1 MKRSSRIRTGSAIAV
16 IALILLT
23 TLLGGA
29 YYLTCY
35 ALQPANVERDYHRS
49 LESITKNYPYVRTW
63 VDSLIQAHALRDTFI
78 WADDGTRLHAIYAA
92 AQDTTSR
99 TAVIVHG
106 YTNNAIRMLMIGY
119 LYHHDL
125 HYNILLPDLRYAG
138 KSEGDHIQMGWN
150 DRTDVMQWMETANTL
165 FGNST
170 QMVVHGISMGAA
182 TTMMLAGEP
191 QAPYVK
197 CFVEDCG
204 YTSVR
209 DQFTKELDEQFHLPS
224 FPLIDLASWMCRLRF
239 GWDFDEASAL
249 TAISQ
254 CHLPMLFIHGD
265 ADTYVPTRMVYELYQ
280 AKPEPKSLWVVP
292 NAKHATSYR
301 DNQTEY
307 TRRVQSFTE
316 QYIH

>member
-1 MKRSSRIRTGSAIAV
+1 MARQLRIRIGSAIVV
-16 IALILLT
+16 IALLLLVI
-23 TLLGGA
+23 LLGGA
-29 YYLTCY
+29 YYLACY
-35 ALQPANVERDYHRS
+35 ALQPSSVEKDYRYS
-49 LESITKNYPYVRTW
+49 LEGISQDYPYVRTW
-63 VDSLIQAHALRDTFI
+63 VDSLMQVHALRDTFI
-78 WADDGTRLHAIYAA
+78 QADDGTRLHALYAA

-106 YTNNAIRMLMIGY
+106 YTDNAVGMLMIGY

-138 KSEGDHIQMGWN
+138 LSEGDHIQMGWN
-150 DRTDVMQWMETANTL
+150 DRTDVMRWMETANKL
-165 FGNST
+165 FGDST

-182 TTMMLAGEP
+182 TTMMLSGES

-209 DQFTKELDEQFHLPS
+209 AQFTKELDEQFHLPS
-224 FPLIDLASWMCRLRF
+224 FPLIDLASWICRLRF

-254 CHLPMLFIHGD
+254 CQLPMLFIHGD
-265 ADTYVPTRMVYELYQ
+265 ADTYVPTYMVYELYQ
-280 AKPEPKSLWVVP
+280 VKPEPKSLWVVP
-292 NAKHATSYR
+292 NAGHAVSYR
-301 DNQTEY
+301 DNRAEY
-307 TRRVQSFTE
+307 TRRVRAFTS